1 MLKRHSKVIPSNTY
15 TTLNKTLPKRS
26 FKPSLF
32 YSRLEKR
39 AKIEEL
45 LKDSKDINATC
56 DGCQFCTTNCHYL
69 IFGEYYFFKV
79 QQYYDKFPIMATPQG
94 VTTVYK
100 MAYSNMLDYHTFMNR
115 EEGKYVITMVPSLC
129 KQFQGLSN
137 TIN

>member
-1 MLKRHSKVIPSNTY
+1 
-15 TTLNKTLPKRS
+15 
-26 FKPSLF
+26 
-32 YSRLEKR
+32 
-39 AKIEEL
+39 
-45 LKDSKDINATC
+45 
-56 DGCQFCTTNCHYL
+56 
-69 IFGEYYFFKV
+69 
-79 QQYYDKFPIMATPQG
+79 MATPQG